1 MYVSNDD
8 GLTVTP
14 FNQGAPTD
22 CSVSYVGSD
31 GDKLYAALYQDGW
44 YFYSDQATSL
54 GFWQRSKNAS
64 KSDESSDRSDTK
76 AAAPTLSVFPNPAN
90 TTLKINLAN
99 GQDVF
104 HLFLMNNTGAVV
116 RDLTSSVVG
125 QTQIQVP
132 VQDLQAGVYYLIL
145 LHHNGLREN
154 IPVTILH

>member
-1 MYVSNDD
+1 VARVAARVAAQAWQPCSKIAANLRQRGKTAAKGDASN
-8 GLTVTP
+8 
-14 FNQGAPTD
+14 
-22 CSVSYVGSD
+22 
-31 GDKLYAALYQDGW
+31 
-44 YFYSDQATSL
+44 
-54 GFWQRSKNAS
+54 
-64 KSDESSDRSDTK
+64 DRSDAK
-76 AAAPTLSVFPNPAN
+76 MNGSTLSVFPNPAN

-125 QTQIQVP
+125 QTQVQVP

-145 LHHNGLREN
+145 LHNNGLREN